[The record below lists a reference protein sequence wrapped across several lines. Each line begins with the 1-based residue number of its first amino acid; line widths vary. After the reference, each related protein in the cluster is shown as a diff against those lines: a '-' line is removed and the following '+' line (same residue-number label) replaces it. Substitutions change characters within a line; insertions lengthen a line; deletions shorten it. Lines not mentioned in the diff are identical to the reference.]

1 MPSLPTAQAR
11 ALLLII
17 ILLPATLTAE
27 IYKWR
32 DDKGRVHYGERPPA
46 DHAEAREISAALPP
60 IHEIPAA
67 TAPKSA
73 KRPSLQTKAVDRR
86 ETLAAQRALER
97 QAQRC
102 EKYADQ
108 LADIQRKLR
117 AGYRE
122 PRGNKLRERRRV
134 LEQKQHEE
142 CSGL

>member
-17 ILLPATLTAE
+17 TLVPATLTAE

-46 DHAEAREISAALPP
+46 DRFEAREISAALPP

-67 TAPKSA
+67 TAPSSSTRQSPQPKGDDL
-73 KRPSLQTKAVDRR
+73 RQ
-86 ETLAAQRALER
+86 TLAAEQALER
-97 QAQRC
+97 QTQRC
-102 EKYADQ
+102 GKYADQ

-117 AGYRE
+117 AGYGE
-122 PRGNKLRERRRV
+122 PRGNKLRQRRRM
-134 LEQKQHEE
+134 LEQKQYEE
-142 CSGL
+142 CRGL